1 MNLVCK
7 AAAGCF
13 YSKLWGNFMADYS
26 FSISCTIKKAR
37 RASAYPKLLVTII
50 LLHWIF
56 NDYFSKDIVLQFNH
70 LSKMKLV
77 LWSGSYLTVC
87 WTPFPDFLAC
97 GVGY

>member
-37 RASAYPKLLVTII
+37 GASAYPKLLVTII
-50 LLHWIF
+50 SLKTLNF
-56 NDYFSKDIVLQFNH
+56 
-70 LSKMKLV
+70 
-77 LWSGSYLTVC
+77 
-87 WTPFPDFLAC
+87 
-97 GVGY
+97 